1 MKYSV
6 IETISR
12 TQKVI
17 FVSFQSVLL
26 IGMTLLSQASGD
38 EAAAVYLNQL
48 EQEYNGTPKFPNIS
62 TDPPG
67 LAVDI
72 AITPRSQSETVFQTI
87 PAVLLPS
94 YASYGINGTPNKAL
108 GDEVNLEEPR
118 TKNQEPRTKNQEP
131 RTKHQA
137 PSTKHQAPGTRNK
150 EPSTAFKFSL
160 LGRASL
166 TLFGV
171 MLIAVLIEGAQALL
185 PVSFSRG
192 YAWEDLGASLVGG
205 SLGIVL
211 ALRRGG

>member
-72 AITPRSQSETVFQTI
+72 SITPRSQSETVFQTI

-108 GDEVNLEEPR
+108 GDEVNL
-118 TKNQEPRTKNQEP
+118 
-131 RTKHQA
+131 
-137 PSTKHQAPGTRNK
+137 
-150 EPSTAFKFSL
+150 
-160 LGRASL
+160 
-166 TLFGV
+166 
-171 MLIAVLIEGAQALL
+171 
-185 PVSFSRG
+185 
-192 YAWEDLGASLVGG
+192 GG
-205 SLGIVL
+205 SKRILESIEVSMVSWSKAADWPALAGKNPPRYPPPGLSGPLLRHPLGFWL
-211 ALRRGG
+211 